1 MNESYRVDNYRI
13 EDIEEMV
20 QEHIMYNDD
29 EEEDKKGLEKEY
41 AAIANLN
48 QFFQVDRILKSRK

>member
-1 MNESYRVDNYRI
+1 
-13 EDIEEMV
+13 
-20 QEHIMYNDD
+20 MYNDD

-48 QFFQVDRILKSRK
+48 QFFQVERILKSRQ

>member
-1 MNESYRVDNYRI
+1 
-13 EDIEEMV
+13 
-20 QEHIMYNDD
+20 MYNDD

-48 QFFQVDRILKSRK
+48 

>member
-1 MNESYRVDNYRI
+1 MNESYRIDSYRI
-13 EDIEEMV
+13 EDIEEMI

-48 QFFQVDRILKSRK
+48 